1 MSYAYAPN
9 NNNLS
14 ATDFHRRN
22 RGPRKICPI
31 PATANQNMNR
41 LFYSDTCRIFTI
53 LFLNNEIIKMHT
65 EKVKPEVEVCG
76 TTTNSSTQFT
86 AIFNERRKREKRS
99 PTKLYNFTSEEIGLS
114 TAALAT
120 FYRHQKSPQRSSLD
134 KIKNWIE
141 KENRKK
147 NNSVI
152 ISGSGSNSNR
162 NNFSAELARPSS
174 TNIILDDNNDD
185 R

>member
-1 MSYAYAPN
+1 MRTEAEWKSEARSGGLWNNYEFKHTNPN
-9 NNNLS
+9 SLW
-14 ATDFHRRN
+14 
-22 RGPRKICPI
+22 
-31 PATANQNMNR
+31 
-41 LFYSDTCRIFTI
+41 
-53 LFLNNEIIKMHT
+53 
-65 EKVKPEVEVCG
+65 VE
-76 TTTNSSTQFT
+76 FT

-114 TAALAT
+114 TVALAT

-134 KIKNWIE
+134 KIKNWVE

-152 ISGSGSNSNR
+152 ISGSDNNSNR